1 MPNWNT
7 KQKNKK
13 KKAMEEYKKIPNKKV
28 SDFGKRLRD
37 KSKIE
42 DREFIKK
49 QQISLIKA
57 KKIIVR

>member
-1 MPNWNT
+1 
-7 KQKNKK
+7 
-13 KKAMEEYKKIPNKKV
+13 MEKYKKIPNKKV